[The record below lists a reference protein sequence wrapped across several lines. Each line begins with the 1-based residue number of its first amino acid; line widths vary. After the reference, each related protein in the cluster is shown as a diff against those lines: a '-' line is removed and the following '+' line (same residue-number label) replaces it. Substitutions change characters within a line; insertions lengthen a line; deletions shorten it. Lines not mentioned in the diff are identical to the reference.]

1 VHVRSRPGLTHQ
13 QDEPTATDTWS
24 ALADDLLVGIPDL
37 HVTVDALDEGWMW
50 CYADNAFFDSRML
63 ERQRARLAGT

>member
-1 VHVRSRPGLTHQ
+1 MKRHAEETGHVLMRSIHNDG
-13 QDEPTATDTWS
+13 
-24 ALADDLLVGIPDL
+24 
-37 HVTVDALDEGWMW
+37 GWMW